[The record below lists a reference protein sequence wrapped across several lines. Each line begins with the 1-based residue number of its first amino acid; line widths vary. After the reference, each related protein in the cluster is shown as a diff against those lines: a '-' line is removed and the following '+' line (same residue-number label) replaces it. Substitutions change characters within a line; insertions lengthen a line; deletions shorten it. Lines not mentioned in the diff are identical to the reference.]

1 VWGNHFSHPI
11 RDSLPLA
18 FPLLFSAARWI
29 DPSLDADVYADEPW
43 IYGPALASMST
54 ISTSSSHHS
63 ARRVGKK
70 DRGGG
75 GEEEEEEEA
84 GGLVE
89 DNGLGLTAKARRK
102 HFLTEG
108 KRKEW
113 VFEAGKV
120 YKMEFSGPWL
130 DFGEFRV
137 VLPGFRVDILKYW
150 DGQPLRFL
158 LRNKESGEVYL
169 VVEFELVD
177 GEEGEGSDGRSTSS
191 GEDID

>member
-1 VWGNHFSHPI
+1 MGVGCG
-11 RDSLPLA
+11 
-18 FPLLFSAARWI
+18 LLWI

-54 ISTSSSHHS
+54 ISTPPPNPVPH
-63 ARRVGKK
+63 AE
-70 DRGGG
+70 RGEGG
-75 GEEEEEEEA
+75 DEEV

-89 DNGLGLTAKARRK
+89 HNGLGLTAKARKK
-102 HFLTEG
+102 HFLREV

-113 VFEAGKV
+113 VFEAGES
-120 YKMEFSGPWL
+120 YRMEFSGPWL
-130 DFGEFRV
+130 DFREFRV

-169 VVEFELVD
+169 VVEFELVE
-177 GEEGEGSDGRSTSS
+177 GEEEGEDGRSTSS

>member
-1 VWGNHFSHPI
+1 
-11 RDSLPLA
+11 
-18 FPLLFSAARWI
+18 
-29 DPSLDADVYADEPW
+29 
-43 IYGPALASMST
+43 MST
-54 ISTSSSHHS
+54 ISTSSSS
-63 ARRVGKK
+63 PSSDSVCRVERKK
-70 DRGGG
+70 KREKKNKKQREVGG
-75 GEEEEEEEA
+75 GEEEKEEKEEEEA

-130 DFGEFRV
+130 DFGEFKV

-150 DGQPLRFL
+150 DGQPLRFV
-158 LRNKESGEVYL
+158 LRNKESGEDYL
-169 VVEFELVD
+169 VVEFDLVD

-191 GEDID
+191 GEDND

>member
-1 VWGNHFSHPI
+1 
-11 RDSLPLA
+11 LA
-18 FPLLFSAARWI
+18 FPLLLSAARWI

-54 ISTSSSHHS
+54 ISTSSSS
-63 ARRVGKK
+63 SSDSKK
-70 DRGGG
+70 KQSEGG
-75 GEEEEEEEA
+75 GEEKEEKEEEEA

-102 HFLTEG
+102 HFLTEA

-113 VFEAGKV
+113 VFEAGKE

-150 DGQPLRFL
+150 DGQPLRFV
-158 LRNKESGEVYL
+158 LRNKESGEDYL

-191 GEDID
+191 GEDN

>member
-1 VWGNHFSHPI
+1 
-11 RDSLPLA
+11 
-18 FPLLFSAARWI
+18 
-29 DPSLDADVYADEPW
+29 
-43 IYGPALASMST
+43 MST
-54 ISTSSSHHS
+54 ISTSSSS
-63 ARRVGKK
+63 SSSDSVCRVERKK
-70 DRGGG
+70 KKKKKKQREGG
-75 GEEEEEEEA
+75 GEEKEEKEEEEEA

-113 VFEAGKV
+113 VFEVGKV

-150 DGQPLRFL
+150 DGQPLRFV

-191 GEDID
+191 GEDND